1 MYSHCLKAW
10 TRRPIAEPMT
20 PSSGH
25 DGLQFHPASPAFWLR
40 AGILIALLAGSSV
53 ASTDQARATLGVSA
67 TVVPVARLE
76 LATREPDLLLT
87 QDDLDRGYIETPQA
101 LHLTVYSNSRNGFA
115 LDVLPVSPLFSAVS
129 VQGLDSEVLLSAGG
143 GTVTQR
149 WSRPQK
155 VSLELRFSFVIA
167 DGIQPGRYA
176 WPVRLAA
183 RPLDQ

>member
-1 MYSHCLKAW
+1 
-10 TRRPIAEPMT
+10 MT
-20 PSSGH
+20 PSSGPT
-25 DGLQFHPASPAFWLR
+25 HPRAHADSPAFWLKS
-40 AGILIALLAGSSV
+40 GILIALLAGSSV
-53 ASTDQARATLGVSA
+53 ASTEQAHGAFGVSA
-67 TVVPVARLE
+67 TVAPVARIE
-76 LATREPDLLLT
+76 LASSEPELLLT
-87 QDDLDRGYIETPQA
+87 KEDLDRGYIESPRP

-129 VQGLDSEVLLSAGG
+129 VQGLDSEVLLSSEG

-149 WSRPQK
+149 WGHPQK

-167 DGIQPGRYA
+167 DGIQPGLYP

>member
-1 MYSHCLKAW
+1 MA
-10 TRRPIAEPMT
+10 
-20 PSSGH
+20 SSTGQT
-25 DGLQFHPASPAFWLR
+25 DCAPLPGSRKFGLRSVL
-40 AGILIALLAGSSV
+40 LIALLGASSV
-53 ASTDQARATLGVSA
+53 ASTDQARGTLGVSA
-67 TVVPVARLE
+67 NVAPVARLE

-87 QDDLDRGYIETPQA
+87 AEDLDRGYIEPPQP
-101 LHLTVYSNSRNGFA
+101 LHLTVYSNSRSGYA

-129 VQGLDSEVLLSAGG
+129 VQGLDSDVRLTADG

-149 WSRPQK
+149 WGHPQK

-167 DGIQPGRYA
+167 EGVQPGRYP